1 MEKKKKLII
10 GTANFGSNYGVNY
23 RKQNLNYKKI
33 SEIIKII
40 KINKINY
47 IDTARSYKNTEQ
59 LLGKFDL
66 KNFNVI
72 TKIKNI
78 EPKFESFEYV
88 KDQLL
93 KSLQCMKIN
102 KIYGLLIHNP
112 KELKNKSGFKIYK
125 SLKILKKRGLV
136 KKIGYSINSPSDL
149 DNLYKKFKP
158 DLIQFPLNVFDQRI
172 LETGWLKKL
181 QKDKVEIHVRS
192 IFLQG
197 ILLKQK
203 KDLPKKFLKFKKE
216 FYNWYNWLRINKLNN
231 LEGCLNF
238 IFQIPNIKIIF
249 GIDNIDQL
257 NKIIKFKKKRDFNFL
272 GLKSNKKN
280 LITPSRWKII

>member
-66 KNFNVI
+66 KNFKVI

-78 EPKFESFEYV
+78 DPKSESMESIKNQVF
-88 KDQLL
+88 

-112 KELKNKSGFKIYK
+112 EEMKKKSGFKIYK

-158 DLIQFPLNVFDQRI
+158 DLIQVPLNVFDQRI

-197 ILLKQK
+197 LLLKQK
-203 KDLPKKFLKFKKE
+203 KKFAEK
-216 FYNWYNWLRINKLNN
+216 
-231 LEGCLNF
+231 NF
-238 IFQIPNIKIIF
+238 EI
-249 GIDNIDQL
+249 
-257 NKIIKFKKKRDFNFL
+257 
-272 GLKSNKKN
+272 
-280 LITPSRWKII
+280 